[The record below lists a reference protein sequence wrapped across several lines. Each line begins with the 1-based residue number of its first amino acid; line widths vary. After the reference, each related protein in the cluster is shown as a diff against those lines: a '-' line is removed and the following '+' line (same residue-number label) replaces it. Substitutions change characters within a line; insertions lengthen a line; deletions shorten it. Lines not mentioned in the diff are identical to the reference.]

1 MPLRK
6 GVPLCNAP
14 SRRLS
19 KMPLRQEPPAD
30 DDYEFGESLSSQTAD
45 CEMAVA
51 EDASPVGVELQRQ
64 NSSSTHRSTTS
75 TPMQGSN
82 SVEGAEIGGGGDGS
96 PSGGGKRAGQQKP
109 TEPSKGTI
117 ILWMVLFSLS
127 ATSMMIVNK
136 LSMKEAHLPSFI
148 GTVQFA
154 VTALTVF
161 TLSTVGQCPKEDT
174 VLLWSRVCPYQLYSF
189 IFVATIY
196 TNLQALLH
204 SSIAT
209 IIVFRAA
216 VPLVVCVL
224 DWACLGRQLPSM
236 RSVLALLFVAGSAMV
251 YVASDREFQVRGVS
265 AFTVRVWLTNASLT
279 AGSQS
284 HCMTP
289 GPHATGSHV
298 PHLWQWVGLYA
309 AGLCVELTY
318 AKHIV
323 GPQLGFKSIWGP
335 VYHSNLLSIGT
346 MAGLMLLTS
355 EEAKVVTTVWSWRL
369 CAYIGLSCLVSV
381 AISYSGWKCRSLISA
396 SCYTVLG
403 VGNKML
409 TVLANSLLWDD
420 GLSWTGAICLAV
432 CLIAACCYK
441 QAPLRGE
448 APPPSL
454 TSELITAYEQTR
466 RAAKRYLEVGEGEFG
481 STGNVV
487 DAPHQPAF
495 VSGRACSDRL

>member
-1 MPLRK
+1 VGLCAAAAAGIPAAAAPTHMPLRK

-265 AFTVRVWLTNASLT
+265 AFT
-279 AGSQS
+279 
-284 HCMTP
+284 
-289 GPHATGSHV
+289 
-298 PHLWQWVGLYA
+298 WVGLYA

>member
-1 MPLRK
+1 
-6 GVPLCNAP
+6 
-14 SRRLS
+14 
-19 KMPLRQEPPAD
+19 
-30 DDYEFGESLSSQTAD
+30 
-45 CEMAVA
+45 
-51 EDASPVGVELQRQ
+51 
-64 NSSSTHRSTTS
+64 
-75 TPMQGSN
+75 
-82 SVEGAEIGGGGDGS
+82 
-96 PSGGGKRAGQQKP
+96 
-109 TEPSKGTI
+109 
-117 ILWMVLFSLS
+117 
-127 ATSMMIVNK
+127 
-136 LSMKEAHLPSFI
+136 
-148 GTVQFA
+148 
-154 VTALTVF
+154 
-161 TLSTVGQCPKEDT
+161 
-174 VLLWSRVCPYQLYSF
+174 
-189 IFVATIY
+189 
-196 TNLQALLH
+196 
-204 SSIAT
+204 
-209 IIVFRAA
+209 
-216 VPLVVCVL
+216 
-224 DWACLGRQLPSM
+224 M

-265 AFTVRVWLTNASLT
+265 AFT
-279 AGSQS
+279 
-284 HCMTP
+284 
-289 GPHATGSHV
+289 
-298 PHLWQWVGLYA
+298 WVGLYA